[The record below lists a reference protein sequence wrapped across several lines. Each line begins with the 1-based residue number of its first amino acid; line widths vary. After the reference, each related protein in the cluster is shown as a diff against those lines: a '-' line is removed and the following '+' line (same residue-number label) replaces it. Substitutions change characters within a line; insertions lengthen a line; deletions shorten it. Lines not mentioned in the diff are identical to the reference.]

1 MTFEDEDLKNLQILT
16 DQELEIIDIIR
27 EKGTKKIE
35 KDIYIKFSKKFNEEI
50 YQLEEEN
57 KSPFI
62 SSSNL
67 NKAIDK
73 ALKMSTKL
81 NEICDSGDLEQKRK
95 LQQLVFP
102 SGMGYNKQID
112 EVQTKRVNSIFSSIP
127 LIATDLAQQKSGEPV
142 KINQFSAR
150 VTSSGFKP
158 ETFRAVI

>member
-1 MTFEDEDLKNLQILT
+1 MSSWKLLPKEVY
-16 DQELEIIDIIR
+16 
-27 EKGTKKIE
+27 
-35 KDIYIKFSKKFNEEI
+35 KDSR
-50 YQLEEEN
+50 
-57 KSPFI
+57 
-62 SSSNL
+62 
-67 NKAIDK
+67 
-73 ALKMSTKL
+73 
-81 NEICDSGDLEQKRK
+81 DLEQKRK

-158 ETFRAVI
+158 ETSWAVIKCSIQLSYEAIFRYLF

>member
-1 MTFEDEDLKNLQILT
+1 MFKVLGK
-16 DQELEIIDIIR
+16 LEERFAIG
-27 EKGTKKIE
+27 EIE

-57 KSPFI
+57 KNPFI

-81 NEICDSGDLEQKRK
+81 NEIWDSGDLEQKRK

-158 ETFRAVI
+158 ETS